1 MRLPLGVWVYI
12 PRDYINTATGRIAC
26 ISIITIFR
34 QPLGVYIYFKCDCI
48 NITTGNMCTYI
59 DRNRIEIA
67 SWCITLYFLGLYQ
80 CCHEA
85 YVYKYW
91 LIRHWSP
98 SFFHRFPISVVTV
111 KNCHCALIIDTT
123 VIELF
128 ERAPYDYDFHLYN
141 RSEHDT
147 RQQKLS
153 ISIRSFAP
161 EKYGIAT
168 FHG

>member
-1 MRLPLGVWVYI
+1 MTEPLGAWVYTS
-12 PRDYINTATGRIAC
+12 RDCIDIAKERSVYIW
-26 ISIITIFR
+26 IITILR
-34 QPLGVYIYFKCDCI
+34 QPLGVCIYFKGDCI
-48 NITTGNMCTYI
+48 NITIEHMCTYI
-59 DRNRIEIA
+59 DHSRIEIA
-67 SWCITLYFLGLYQ
+67 TRCVSLYFLGLYQ

-91 LIRHWSP
+91 LLRHWSP
-98 SFFHRFPISVVTV
+98 SFFTGLQLSN
-111 KNCHCALIIDTT
+111 NCHWELIIDTT
-123 VIELF
+123 IFELL
-128 ERAPYDYDFHLYN
+128 EQAPYDFHFYN
-141 RSEHDT
+141 RLEHDT